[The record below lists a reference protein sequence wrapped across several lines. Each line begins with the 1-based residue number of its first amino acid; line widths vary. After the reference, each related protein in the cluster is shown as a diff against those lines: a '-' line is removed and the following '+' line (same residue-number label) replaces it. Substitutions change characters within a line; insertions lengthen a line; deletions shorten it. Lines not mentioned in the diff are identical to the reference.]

1 MYAACPPLMPCCRSP
16 SERMYKSVRPL
27 NSTFANPSLIPNIS
41 SKARFIPRPPA
52 PPVLSSVLSIS
63 NSTRRVNGEPGA
75 LRVRLDGLA
84 LGRHA
89 GLNPGVRTAL
99 EVVKPRKAGGRRHLA
114 RQSAALADSTDENQ
128 VLVPG

>member
-1 MYAACPPLMPCCRSP
+1 MYR
-16 SERMYKSVRPL
+16 SVRPL
-27 NSTFANPSLIPNIS
+27 TFAFANPSVTPNIS
-41 SKARFIPRPPA
+41 WKARFIAATPA
-52 PPVLSSVLSIS
+52 PPVESSVLSIS